1 MANTYWKSGTKNG
14 QRARLELP
22 SLGQLG
28 AQLGLVGLVVAVWGG
43 LLFGFLRL
51 TGPPPAEE
59 TPAAPVAAVAEATPT
74 APAPTATPEP
84 SPSPIATAAPT
95 EAPAADPPA
104 AVEADPNQPEPTST
118 APEPTAT
125 PEPSPTATEPPAEP
139 TEEPAPEE
147 EAAAPAAEGSPVSFA
162 NDVFPIIDR
171 RCVKCHGGP
180 DDEGGL
186 RIEEGL
192 DMRTYEGILAGSYN
206 GPVVEPGNVEDSY
219 LIEQI
224 VTGEMPKKEPRLL
237 PGEVRTLSEW
247 VAAGAPNN

>member
-14 QRARLELP
+14 QRTRLEFP

-51 TGPPPAEE
+51 TAAPPPEE
-59 TPAAPVAAVAEATPT
+59 APAAPVAAAAEATPT
-74 APAPTATPEP
+74 EAVPTATPEP
-84 SPSPIATAAPT
+84 SPSPTATAAPT
-95 EAPAADPPA
+95 ETPATDPPA
-104 AVEADPNQPEPTST
+104 AVEAEPGQPEPTAT
-118 APEPTAT
+118 EPQPTAT
-125 PEPSPTATEPPAEP
+125 PEPSPTATAPPAEP
-139 TEEPAPEE
+139 TAEPAPEE
-147 EAAAPAAEGSPVSFA
+147 ESAAPGSPVSFA

-219 LIEQI
+219 LIEQV
-224 VTGEMPKKEPRLL
+224 VTGEMPKREPRLL